1 MIFQILLE
9 DIQSS
14 LGGVNNDLVKKL
26 KEQIE
31 ELKAVF
37 LTIEVN
43 LNLSIFFIIKIYFS
57 EPQSTEHTVNEVNI
71 FK

>member
-43 LNLSIFFIIKIYFS
+43 LNLSIFFITKIYFS